1 MRYIFTLL
9 IYTSCILC
17 VKAQQNIKRC
27 IDIFR
32 NRPEVEGTITSRT
45 YSDKNSKRD
54 ARYEVFSF
62 TMSKGRKELLKLVED
77 AFIMDMKSAYTSAQ
91 GVSGTPRYYN
101 PNSSYSVCAL
111 YVDGNNDIP
120 VGLKKG
126 NNYYYACFLD
136 PEDSTRT
143 HRYAYFLEYGVKGN
157 EISGRVGVTYST
169 TSQYRQ
175 SVKNRA
181 KNQNSNA
188 GTMGT
193 LSTVI
198 NTGVENDLQLALQV
212 LQSLSADDQ
221 AKKEASPE
229 EQWLAEFTLK
239 VKWLRQNWN
248 DDTATQYAASIYGLC
263 KRSQCLD
270 AEERKL
276 ATSELNKLLKM
287 VKDDTVITLLKAS
300 IERLAPSHGSKDGSC
315 NGSVSN
321 GLMYFLS

>member
-77 AFIMDMKSAYTSAQ
+77 AFVMDMKAAYTSEQ
-91 GVSGTPRYYN
+91 GVSGIPHYYN
-101 PNSSYSVCAL
+101 PRGTYSVCAL

-175 SVKNRA
+175 AQKNRSVHTA
-181 KNQNSNA
+181 SNVGNGA
-188 GTMGT
+188 
-193 LSTVI
+193 SSAVI
-198 NTGVENDLQLALQV
+198 SSGLEGEFQLALQM
-212 LQSLSADDQ
+212 LQSIGAGAED
-221 AKKEASPE
+221 AKEVSPE

-300 IERLAPSHGSKDGSC
+300 IERLVLSPGSKDGSC
-315 NGSVSN
+315 NGCINS
-321 GLMYFLS
+321 GIMYFLS

>member
-1 MRYIFTLL
+1 MKHIITLL
-9 IYTSCILC
+9 ILSSCILC
-17 VKAQQNIKRC
+17 VKAQENIIRC
-27 IDIFR
+27 ADIFR
-32 NRPEVEGTITSRT
+32 NRPEVEGTINSET
-45 YSDKNSKRD
+45 YSDKDVKRG

-62 TMSKGRKELLKLVED
+62 TMPKGRKELLKLVED
-77 AFIMDMKSAYTSAQ
+77 AFTMDMKTAYTSAQ
-91 GVSGTPRYYN
+91 GVSGEPRYYN
-101 PNSSYSVCAL
+101 PLGTYSVCAL
-111 YVDGNNDIP
+111 NVDDDNSIP
-120 VGLKKG
+120 IGLKKG

-169 TSQYRQ
+169 TSQYRKAQ
-175 SVKNRA
+175 KSQA

-198 NTGVENDLQLALQV
+198 NTGVENDLQLAMQI

-221 AKKEASPE
+221 AKKEVSPE
-229 EQWLAEFTLK
+229 EQWLAEFALK

-300 IERLAPSHGSKDGSC
+300 IERLAPSRGSKDGSC
-315 NGSVSN
+315 NGRISN
-321 GLMYFLS
+321 SLMYFLS